1 MCVLDN
7 SGMCAQEA
15 HRSLLIVAPKWEQ
28 PKGPSGVEWYH
39 KLWGS
44 HTTECYLAKKRNEYY
59 LLAHSKMGMNLINNV
74 EQKKQ
79 DMKQSL
85 TMCFN
90 LHNILKQAELSHTAL
105 KCRDKRVLTVR
116 EVIAIRV
123 TMVVP
128 FEGKGEVWMTRE
140 EEKDQRVGPVI
151 FLALLPCRE
160 CVPRGID
167 TAPHPQGWECAP
179 IYGSDLPLNSLS
191 PWADFSDHTPTP
203 HLELL
208 LIDNNP

>member
-44 HTTECYLAKKRNEYY
+44 HTTECNLAKKRNEYY

-140 EEKDQRVGPVI
+140 GEKGGHFCSADVFC
-151 FLALLPCRE
+151 FLM
-160 CVPRGID
+160 
-167 TAPHPQGWECAP
+167 GWCLCNYVY
-179 IYGSDLPLNSLS
+179 IYV
-191 PWADFSDHTPTP
+191 
-203 HLELL
+203 
-208 LIDNNP
+208 